1 MAPRRRCFR
10 LGSRSR
16 QLCFVPRVQLLSFCH
31 LGSWLPALC
40 CRLESSSFH
49 LSPSIASGF
58 GSSLR
63 CCLGSDTAPAMLRCL
78 APASTL
84 DSSSSLFCRLGP
96 RLLAPSSMP
105 PPRVL
110 PLVNAASTPAPPCTA
125 AAAAASLSMLLPR
138 LCVDSGSSLFCRLGS
153 WLSAP
158 VYAAASSPA
167 LLLSS
172 LEHCQPFHRFI

>member
-1 MAPRRRCFR
+1 
-10 LGSRSR
+10 
-16 QLCFVPRVQLLSFCH
+16 
-31 LGSWLPALC
+31 
-40 CRLESSSFH
+40 
-49 LSPSIASGF
+49 
-58 GSSLR
+58 
-63 CCLGSDTAPAMLRCL
+63 MLRCL

-110 PLVNAASTPAPPCTA
+110 PLVNTASTPAPPCTA
-125 AAAAASLSMLLPR
+125 AAAASAPTRLLSMLLPR

-172 LEHCQPFHRFI
+172 LQHRLRLRLLPPLSLRPQSVSCGWLVVAVVVPRLKQGDNVGCSFVRKDTTASSSGSAACSSHRRFATGKDGR